1 MVFSEES
8 LIFADDKCNI
18 KFYSMKN
25 KTMLCMLCAVMAVM
39 SSCEKFVESAEGFGN
54 LKVKSQTRDDDNV
67 VQDVAQGNIFVFNNQ
82 GALVEVKAISN
93 SQASFNL
100 PVGSYQL
107 TAVGGDNLTVFNLPT
122 GSGTTTE
129 SLITLKENESMSD
142 LQMKQKNVTL
152 VEGDRLDQPMELE
165 RKVTCI
171 ESVEVTGVPVAAT
184 NVSLEIGPFYDAVK
198 LDGTY
203 ANSVANY
210 QVALAVQ
217 NDGTTWKALPNQLL
231 FPSNGFP
238 SIKITITDNK
248 GFQQFSFTASEAM
261 LANHKYKICGSYET
275 MQGGVVSASL
285 SAVDWAESS
294 TIAFGFDE
302 QNYIYEPVARQKCNG
317 YYVVSVNESA
327 RTAVLWAKKRVEY
340 TAPAS
345 STDSPEWRSALNAA
359 MSALA
364 KPAGVEGTWR
374 LPTLA
379 ELSICCS
386 DENMVSYSSEG
397 YSPLYLCLD
406 GDVLKWGYVK
416 HISDTYQT
424 KSGTDL
430 GGEWLRPVID
440 IHY

>member
-1 MVFSEES
+1 MCCV
-8 LIFADDKCNI
+8 
-18 KFYSMKN
+18 
-25 KTMLCMLCAVMAVM
+25 VMTLM
-39 SSCEKFVESAEGFGN
+39 SSCEKFVEPAEGFGN

-67 VQDVAQGNIFVFNNQ
+67 VQDVSQGNIYVFNHQ
-82 GALVEVKAISN
+82 GALVEMKAISN

-100 PVGSYQL
+100 PAGTYQL
-107 TAVGGDNLTVFNLPT
+107 TAVGGDHLTVFNLPT

-129 SLITLKENESMSD
+129 SLINLKEGESMSD
-142 LQMKQKNVTL
+142 LQMKQKNVTI
-152 VEGDRLDQPMELE
+152 VDGDRLDQPMELE

-171 ESVEVTGVPVAAT
+171 ESVEVTGVPVSAT
-184 NVSLEIGPFYDAVK
+184 NVSMEIGSFYNAIK

-203 ANSVANY
+203 PNNSVTNY
-210 QVALAVQ
+210 QVALTVQ
-217 NDGTTWKALPNQLL
+217 NDGTTWKALPNKML
-231 FPSNGFP
+231 FPSNGLP
-238 SIKITITDNK
+238 TIKITITDNK

-261 LANHKYKICGSYET
+261 SANHKYKICGSYET

-327 RTAVLWAKKRVEY
+327 RTAVLWAKKRLEY
-340 TAPAS
+340 TEPAS

-359 MSALA
+359 MSALP
-364 KPAGVEGTWR
+364 KPVGVEGTWR

-379 ELSICCS
+379 ELSIFCS
-386 DENMVSYSSEG
+386 DENMVIFSNEG
-397 YSPLYLCLD
+397 NSPLYLCLD
-406 GDVLKWGYVK
+406 GDVLKYGYVK
-416 HISDTYQT
+416 RVSDTFQT
-424 KSGTDL
+424 HSGTNL